1 MKPVRL
7 ICYSPYIN
15 PPFSLI
21 NKIKISQQLFN
32 TLNTLNQNEKI
43 RKEKERLK
51 EIEIYLCEFAPP
63 PSPIQDKN

>member
-1 MKPVRL
+1 MKPVR
-7 ICYSPYIN
+7 SPYTN

-51 EIEIYLCEFAPP
+51 KLKYIYVNLLPP
-63 PSPIQDKN
+63 PSPLQDKN

>member
-7 ICYSPYIN
+7 ICYSPYTN

-21 NKIKISQQLFN
+21 NKIKIRQQLFN

-51 EIEIYLCEFAPP
+51 VM
-63 PSPIQDKN
+63 